1 MKDVFGVGRQVLD
14 FRVVLGR
21 SDNLRIGFACPKV
34 ATLKVFDLG
43 LEESRRQFVYSRIG
57 YMYL

>member
-21 SDNLRIGFACPKV
+21 SDNLRIGFTRPKV
-34 ATLKVFDLG
+34 ATLKVFDLNS
-43 LEESRRQFVYSRIG
+43 EQTRNEFVYTVQLHSIS
-57 YMYL
+57 